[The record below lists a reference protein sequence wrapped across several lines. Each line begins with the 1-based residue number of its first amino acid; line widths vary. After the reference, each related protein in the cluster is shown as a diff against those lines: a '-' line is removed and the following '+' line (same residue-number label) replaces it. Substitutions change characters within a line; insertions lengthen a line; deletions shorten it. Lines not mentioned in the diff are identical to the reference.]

1 MNQKLKLY
9 AENGGQY
16 NIYAVSFL
24 QTLYSDKHI
33 VTYNKMYSNKGIT
46 CIYKGKI
53 EHINR

>member
-33 VTYNKMYSNKGIT
+33 VTYNKMYSNKGI
-46 CIYKGKI
+46 IYKGKI

>member
-33 VTYNKMYSNKGIT
+33 VTYNKMYSNTGI
-46 CIYKGKI
+46 IYKGKI